1 MARLDGNPT
10 LLNALHNNTPFVY
23 AHLVKFERPTA
34 TPVAGS
40 MGVFSLDRA
49 ENYAYFSD
57 AAFDIVFDDGS
68 KDVDGISNGAQTY
81 IANKLISI
89 GSISDSTEVRVTST
103 SLHFDATPVDA
114 AFTDSIAITLISG
127 SLNITA
133 ANTSFPEAGFRVG
146 DVIIFLLE

>member
-34 TPVAGS
+34 TPVSGS
-40 MGVFSLDRA
+40 MGVFSLDVA

-68 KDVDGISNGAQTY
+68 KDVDGVSNGAQTY

-89 GSISDSTEVRVTST
+89 GNISDKRES
-103 SLHFDATPVDA
+103 
-114 AFTDSIAITLISG
+114 
-127 SLNITA
+127 
-133 ANTSFPEAGFRVG
+133 
-146 DVIIFLLE
+146 

>member
-68 KDVDGISNGAQTY
+68 FLVEPSDIDLE
-81 IANKLISI
+81 NKLK
-89 GSISDSTEVRVTST
+89 E
-103 SLHFDATPVDA
+103 
-114 AFTDSIAITLISG
+114 
-127 SLNITA
+127 LNYI
-133 ANTSFPEAGFRVG
+133 
-146 DVIIFLLE
+146 